1 MTDRDRKLLLVVLVT
16 AMVAIILISM
26 IAGPFLVAKP

>member
-16 AMVAIILISM
+16 TMVGIILISM
-26 IAGPFLVAKP
+26 LVGPFMFSRS

>member
-16 AMVAIILISM
+16 TMVGIILISM
-26 IAGPFLVAKP
+26 LVGPFMFGRL

>member
-16 AMVAIILISM
+16 TMVGIILISM
-26 IAGPFLVAKP
+26 LVGPFMFSRL

>member
-16 AMVAIILISM
+16 AIIGIILISLLV
-26 IAGPFLVAKP
+26 GPFMFQRS